1 MIEASDISVLFSSKK
16 LFDGVNVKFTDGNC
30 YGIIGAN
37 GSGKSTFL
45 KILSG
50 ELEPSTGSVIK
61 PKGQRLAVLKQDQF
75 AYDDYEV
82 LQTVFMGHNELYG
95 CMEEKEKLYAKDEN
109 DFTEEDGIRLGDL
122 EGIFSELGG
131 WEAES
136 EAATLLNGLGIHDE
150 LQKKKMAELE
160 NSQKV
165 KILLAQSLF
174 GSPDILLLDEPTN
187 NLDIKAIN
195 WLENFLLHYEKTVIV
210 VSHDRH
216 FLNKV
221 CTHIADIDFQK
232 IQLYA
237 GNYDFWKESSELALK
252 LKTEANKKNEEKA
265 KELQNFIARFSSN
278 ASKAKQATSRKKLL
292 EKITIDDIRPS
303 SRKYPYIVFKPNRDA
318 GQDMLTVEGLS
329 KVIDGKVLFQNL
341 TMKVKP
347 GEKIAFVGHNDQAK
361 TVLFQ
366 ILMGELKADAGQF
379 KWGSTTSRSFLP
391 KDNNRYFES
400 NKLNLVDWLRQY
412 SKDKNEEF
420 IRGFLGRMLFSGD
433 NALKEVHVLSG
444 GEKMRCMYSKVMLE
458 GPNVLFVDGP
468 TEHLDLESITSVNT
482 ALKDFTG
489 NLFMSTHDHSLI
501 QSVCTRMIELTPRD
515 IMDKEMSY
523 DQYLEDK
530 NIQSKL
536 EEMYK
541 S

>member
-1 MIEASDISVLFSSKK
+1 MIEANDISVLFSSKK

-45 KILSG
+45 KVLSG
-50 ELEPSTGSVIK
+50 ELEPSTGAVIK

-75 AYDDYEV
+75 AYDDYGV
-82 LQTVFMGHNELYG
+82 LQTVFMGYNELYE
-95 CMEEKEKLYAKDEN
+95 CMAEREKLYAKDEN
-109 DFTEEDGIRLGDL
+109 DFSEEDGIRLGDL

-136 EAATLLNGLGIHDE
+136 EAATLLNGLGLYDE
-150 LQKKKMAELE
+150 LHKKKMSELE

-165 KILLAQSLF
+165 KVLLAQSLF

-195 WLENFLLHYEKTVIV
+195 WLENFLLNYEKTIIV

-232 IQLYA
+232 VQVYV
-237 GNYDFWKESSELALK
+237 GNYDFWKESSELALR
-252 LKTEANKKNEEKA
+252 LRSEANKKNEDKA

-303 SRKYPYIVFKPNRDA
+303 SRKYPYIAFKSNRDA

-329 KVIDGKVLFQNL
+329 KTIDGRILFQDL
-341 TMKVKP
+341 TMRVKP
-347 GEKIAFVGHNDQAK
+347 GEKIAFVGHNDQSK
-361 TVLFQ
+361 TVFFQ
-366 ILMGELKADAGQF
+366 ILMGELKADAGRF

-391 KDNNRYFES
+391 KDNNRYFEG

-412 SKDKNEEF
+412 SENKNEEF

-433 NALKEVHVLSG
+433 NALKEVQVLSG
-444 GEKMRCMYSKVMLE
+444 GEKMRCMYSKIMLE
-458 GPNVLFVDGP
+458 GANVLFVDGP

-501 QSVCTRMIELTPRD
+501 QSVCTRIIEFTPRGL
-515 IMDKEMSY
+515 MDKEMSY
-523 DQYLEDK
+523 NQYLEDK